1 MKIPTIAELQNHLYS
16 VSINELVFYGEV
28 ASEVIP
34 TLEYLRES
42 GAKIIVANLPTVQA
56 SLLVTAA
63 YTNGMKWPHYAC
75 ILPVCSVEEIS
86 NSTATEGLL
95 VLQPRLEAVDD
106 NFHIISNITYSE
118 YNDQYVELLAS
129 EQSLQ
134 INPYASV
141 FYDSVWAL
149 ALALNKTID
158 TINLQELNMVVE
170 KISEEISQLSF
181 EGTLEKVEF
190 NGSHS
195 RTNPSVDILQM
206 RNKEARYVGYYNQF
220 SGTVINISLFSDI
233 PSDELERHYIL
244 FTPLLTGIVSSAIA
258 FCILFITAMLFLFWY
273 YRNEPEIK
281 ATSTRLSLFMFLGCY
296 LMCISVL
303 VDAVFDGVSVSNSA
317 GAAFCCTTILWS
329 NHIGATLILPG
340 NADGKITQSL
350 LCIHI
355 LWKDWKELLGCRT
368 DGDDSCTTFCKSA

>member
-1 MKIPTIAELQNHLYS
+1 MKEFNWNKVAVLCGSNEDPYYCRAAESFVLS
-16 VSINELVFYGEV
+16 VNELVFYGEV

-42 GAKIIVANLPTVQA
+42 GAKIIVAFLPTVQA

-63 YTNGMKWPHYAC
+63 YTNGMKWPHYAW

-95 VLQPRLEAVDD
+95 VLQPCLEAVDD

-134 INPYASV
+134 INPYANV

-206 RNKEARYVGYYNQF
+206 RNKEAQYVGYYNQF
-220 SGTVINISLFSDI
+220 SGTVINISLFSNI

-329 NHIGATLILPG
+329 NHIGTTLILLG
-340 NADGKITQSL
+340 NADG
-350 LCIHI
+350 
-355 LWKDWKELLGCRT
+355 
-368 DGDDSCTTFCKSA
+368 